1 MSTVRKQREVNAGI
15 QLFPSF
21 PTFFM
26 KFKSPAKLGLPSV
39 TPFWEPIQK
48 CVSWV
53 TPNSIELA
61 EKTNPLGL
69 HQNITWDPINML
81 DNYVLYQLINE

>member
-1 MSTVRKQREVNAGI
+1 MSTSQEAEGGKCWNSVVSF
-15 QLFPSF
+15 FPL
-21 PTFFM
+21 FFM

-53 TPNSIELA
+53 TPNSIELVK
-61 EKTNPLGL
+61 KTKPLGL